1 MTKNKELK
9 IYRLCNSYTRQRGVV
24 AVEMAVLVILMTLLM
39 AGVFEFARAFWYY
52 NALTKSTRD
61 AARFMSNVSSTDI
74 INSNNTNAAIATAK
88 NLALITANG
97 ANVKPALTASN
108 IDIKCDSAA
117 CNGTKPS
124 NVTVT
129 IINFSVTIGSLF
141 PFLSVP
147 GGNYGS
153 KTLSPSTTM
162 RYMN

>member
-1 MTKNKELK
+1 MTKNKEPKSHQLLK
-9 IYRLCNSYTRQRGVV
+9 PFNCQRGVV

-39 AGVFEFARAFWYY
+39 AGIFEFARAFWYY
-52 NALTKSTRD
+52 NALSKSTRD
-61 AARFMSNVSSTDI
+61 AARFMSNISSTDI
-74 INSNNTNAAIATAK
+74 INNSNTNAAITTAK

-108 IDIKCDSAA
+108 IDIKCDSGA

-124 NVTVT
+124 NVTVS

-141 PFLSVP
+141 PFVSVP